1 MYVISL
7 QAYEKQKAADDKRE
21 WSRQE
26 MPVSLKK
33 TKEWL
38 IDLARNFGFLDDRQ
52 VHLIGGIHQNNRA
65 STAELNFLL
74 IAIEI

>member
-1 MYVISL
+1 M

-52 VHLIGGIHQNNRA
+52 VNSIGGIHQNNRPSKA
-65 STAELNFLL
+65 KSNFLL
-74 IAIEI
+74 VAMIGSH